1 MYSFVNSRYEYRI
14 SRDNVVIRESQMDDI
29 LNKIQEVS
37 DDKINAKSL
46 WENAL
51 K

>member
-1 MYSFVNSRYEYRI
+1 
-14 SRDNVVIRESQMDDI
+14 VVIDEDQMDDI
-29 LNKIQEVS
+29 LDKIQELS
-37 DDKINAKSL
+37 NDKINAKSL